1 MYSDLKPLIALLEKA
16 SASTNASEQLATI
29 EQGLV
34 AAELTGE
41 CYEFVE
47 LMTGLKLLSEINTAG
62 REWNKPLAQH
72 LNPERVF

>member
-1 MYSDLKPLIALLEKA
+1 MYSDLKPLIDLLTKA

-29 EQGLV
+29 ELGLV

-47 LMTGLKLLSEINTAG
+47 LMTGLKLVSEIDTTG
-62 REWNKPLAQH
+62 RVWNNELAD
-72 LNPERVF
+72 LVNSEGI

>member
-16 SASTNASEQLATI
+16 SASTNAAEQLATI

-41 CYEFVE
+41 EYDFIE
-47 LMTGLKLLSEINTAG
+47 LMTGLQLLKELNLTG
-62 REWNKPLAQH
+62 RAWNKDLAE
-72 LNPERVF
+72 LVNPGIY

>member
-29 EQGLV
+29 ELGLV
-34 AAELTGE
+34 AAELSPE

-47 LMTGLKLLSEINTAG
+47 LLTGIKLISELNTAG
-62 REWNKPLAQH
+62 RVWNNELAD
-72 LNPERVF
+72 LVNSEGIY